1 MVRSRF
7 ESVGMYAPDLVVST
21 QELIAQMENKP
32 PFDVESLTG
41 IKNRRH
47 RRDDENT
54 FTISLKAM
62 EECLKNSRYDAKDL
76 DIIITCSISKFDCDG
91 QIIWEPSVSLM
102 LIDAIGATN
111 AKFLTISNA
120 CAGMGTGVHILNNM
134 IKAGMVKN
142 GMVISG
148 ECITHISDTAV
159 KEITEPFDEQFGSL
173 TVGDAGAAV
182 ILDATENE
190 DEHAID
196 FSHFVTMSE
205 FADLCIGMPSHKTG
219 GGAMYADSI
228 GIHKESI
235 ARMGQFAQS
244 VFVRSE
250 NSDQWN
256 TGIKWVVPHQTSTKA
271 MITGSKAVRDYMNMD
286 TDYIKR
292 ILVSKYIAEYG
303 NTAST
308 SHFVVFY
315 NALKDG
321 MFKKGDKVFFWVM
334 ASGIVFGA
342 IIFTVGDMKIN
353 QQVGEVTQAWA
364 S

>member
-7 ESVGMYAPDLVVST
+7 ESVGMYAPDWVVST
-21 QELIAQMENKP
+21 DELIGQMETKP
-32 PFDVESLTG
+32 PFDVEGLTG

-47 RRDDENT
+47 RRPDEDT
-54 FTISLKAM
+54 FSISLRAM
-62 EECLKNSRYDAKDL
+62 EECLQNSKYEAKDL
-76 DIIITCSISKFDCDG
+76 DIIITCSISKFDTDHNM
-91 QIIWEPSVSLM
+91 IWEPSISLM
-102 LIDAIGATN
+102 LIDAIGAVN
-111 AKFLTISNA
+111 AKFFTISNA
-120 CAGMGTGVHILNNM
+120 CAGMGTGVHILHNM

-159 KEITEPFDEQFGSL
+159 KEINQPFDEQFGSL

-182 ILDATENE
+182 ILDVAE
-190 DEHAID
+190 DEDDNTIE

-205 FADLCIGMPSHKTG
+205 FSDLCIGMPSNETG

-235 ARMGQFAQS
+235 ERMGKFSQS
-244 VFVRSE
+244 VFKRKES
-250 NSDQWN
+250 SDKWDMS
-256 TGIKWVVPHQTSTKA
+256 IDWVVPHQTSTKA
-271 MITGSKAVRDYMNMD
+271 MVSGSKAVNRLMGMGD
-286 TDYIKR
+286 DYIKR
-292 ILVSKYIAEYG
+292 VLVSKYIADYG

-308 SHFVVFY
+308 SHFVVLY

-321 MFKKGDKVFFWVM
+321 MFKKGDKVFLLVL
-334 ASGIVFGA
+334 ASGIVFGT
-342 IIFTVGDMKIN
+342 IIFKVGDLKIN
-353 QQVGEVTQAWA
+353 AKKGEVKQAWA

>member
-21 QELIAQMENKP
+21 EELIGQMEHKP
-32 PFDVESLTG
+32 PFDVEGLTG

-47 RRDDENT
+47 RRPDEDT
-54 FTISLKAM
+54 FTISLRAM
-62 EECLKNSRYDAKDL
+62 EECLRNSRYKAKDL
-76 DIIITCSISKFDCDG
+76 DIIITCSISKFDTAG
-91 QIIWEPSVSLM
+91 NMIWEPSISLM
-102 LIDAIGATN
+102 LIDAIGATH
-111 AKFLTISNA
+111 AKFFTISNA

-159 KEITEPFDEQFGSL
+159 VEISQPFDEQFGSL

-182 ILDATENE
+182 ILDVAESGE
-190 DEHAID
+190 DNAID
-196 FSHFVTMSE
+196 FSHFVTMSQ
-205 FADLCIGMPSHKTG
+205 FSDLCIGMPSNETG

-228 GIHKESI
+228 GIHRESI
-235 ARMGQFAQS
+235 ERMGQFAKS
-244 VFVRSE
+244 VFVRKE
-250 NSDQWN
+250 NKGEWDTSID
-256 TGIKWVVPHQTSTKA
+256 WVVPHQTSTKA
-271 MITGSKAVRDYMNMD
+271 MKSGCKTVRNYLGLDDDYVN
-286 TDYIKR
+286 R

-308 SHFVVFY
+308 SHFVVLY
-315 NALKDG
+315 QALKDG
-321 MFKKGDKVFFWVM
+321 LFKKGDKIFLLVL
-334 ASGIVFGA
+334 ASGIVFGS
-342 IIFTVGDMKIN
+342 IIFTVGDLKIN
-353 QQVGEVTQAWA
+353 QQVEEVKQAWA